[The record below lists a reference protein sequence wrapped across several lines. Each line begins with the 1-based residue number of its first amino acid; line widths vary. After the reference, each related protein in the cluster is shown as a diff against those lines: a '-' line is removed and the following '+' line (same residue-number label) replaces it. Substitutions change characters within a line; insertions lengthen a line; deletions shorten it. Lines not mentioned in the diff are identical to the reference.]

1 MYGGVERRSA
11 PRHQGPKAGV
21 ISLEQDA
28 LVGCTVRDFSPSG
41 VGLSLPDVVHLPS
54 EFDLTFS
61 HTNHHCIAVWRQ
73 LDRMGLKFKL
83 TDCPVRPMP
92 TIPKLLSL
100 DDDLPPMVCQT
111 KVR

>member
-1 MYGGVERRSA
+1 M
-11 PRHQGPKAGV
+11 
-21 ISLEQDA
+21 ILLEQDA
-28 LVGCTVRDFSPSG
+28 LVECTVRDFSPSG
-41 VGLSLPDVVHLPS
+41 VGLLLPDVVHLPS
-54 EFDLTFS
+54 EFDVTFN

-83 TDCPVRPMP
+83 TDCPVRPLP

-111 KVR
+111 KVG